1 MALNKAL
8 LVLTNLFQQ
17 PVVPLVHL
25 NANPLLKDL
34 GVDLLTAYDRVRR
47 EVLQ

>member
-1 MALNKAL
+1 MAMNQAL

-17 PVVPLVHL
+17 LIVPLVHL

-34 GVDLLTAYDRVRR
+34 GVDLSTAYDRVWH
-47 EVLQ
+47 EVLL